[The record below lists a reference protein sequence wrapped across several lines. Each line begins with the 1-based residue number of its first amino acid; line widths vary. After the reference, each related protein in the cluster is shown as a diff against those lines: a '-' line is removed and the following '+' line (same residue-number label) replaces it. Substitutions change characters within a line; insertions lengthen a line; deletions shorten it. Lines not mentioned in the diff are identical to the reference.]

1 MNYYEEIIKEKKN
14 DNDYAAL
21 ERYFIQQGHSSRDF
35 KKWFSKDEIDRAFDT
50 AKRMGG
56 GKVSLRDVYNL
67 LMA

>member
-21 ERYFIQQGHSSRDF
+21 ERYFIQQGHSSGDF
-35 KKWFSKDEIDRAFDT
+35 KRWFSKDEIDHAFEI
-50 AKRMGG
+50 AKRSGG
-56 GKVSLRDVYNL
+56 GKVSLREVYNL